1 VYLETETP
9 PLNFGDSMYKV
20 TGQFKERKVVKYFV
34 DLYDAI
40 DFKDNV
46 DAHYPMKL
54 TMEKVI
60 DMREFIHDSWH
71 SVMNAD
77 RNPLRH
83 IPDTSTRH
91 MVLQVLAWMWCI
103 VFSMWVGSFWIM
115 GASMIGHALLLGA
128 IVVTVATFETAKR
141 RPTFFQDFPTSTPS
155 RSRNMYWN
163 GKKIKLDPQDKG
175 GEHE

>member
-1 VYLETETP
+1 M
-9 PLNFGDSMYKV
+9 FRV
-20 TGQFKERKVVKYFV
+20 TGYFKNQKVVRYFT

-46 DAHYPMKL
+46 DAHYPIKT

-60 DMREFIHDSWH
+60 DMREFVYDSWNG
-71 SVMNAD
+71 VMNAD
-77 RNPLRH
+77 KNPLRH
-83 IPDTSTRH
+83 IPDTNTRH

-115 GASMIGHALLLGA
+115 GVSMIAHALILAA
-128 IVVTVATFETAKR
+128 IVIAVVTFETAR
-141 RPTFFQDFPTSTPS
+141 LRPTFFTDFPTSTPS

-163 GKKIKLDPQDKG
+163 GQKIKLDPQDKG

>member
-1 VYLETETP
+1 
-9 PLNFGDSMYKV
+9 MYKV
-20 TGQFKERKVVKYFV
+20 TGYFKEHKVVGRFV
-34 DLYDAI
+34 TLYDAI

-46 DAHYPMKL
+46 DAHYPLRL

-60 DMREFIHDSWH
+60 DMREFIYDSWN

-77 RNPLRH
+77 KNPLRH
-83 IPDTSTRH
+83 IPDTNTRH

-115 GASMIGHALLLGA
+115 GASMIAHAFVLAA

-141 RPTFFQDFPTSTPS
+141 KPTFFSNFPTSTPS
-155 RSRNMYWN
+155 RSRQYMWVN
-163 GKKIKLDPQDKG
+163 GQKVVLDANDKG